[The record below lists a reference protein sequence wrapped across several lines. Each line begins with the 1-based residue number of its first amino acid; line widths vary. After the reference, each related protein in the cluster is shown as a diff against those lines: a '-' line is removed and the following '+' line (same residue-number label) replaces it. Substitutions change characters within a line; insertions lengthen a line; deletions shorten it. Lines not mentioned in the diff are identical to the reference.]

1 MNKKLT
7 AQERQAIVHMTKA
20 IWIAV
25 VTAGRAITGGFS
37 GTVTQAADKM
47 GEAVDEQL
55 RKIT

>member
-7 AQERQAIVHMTKA
+7 AQERQAI
-20 IWIAV
+20 V